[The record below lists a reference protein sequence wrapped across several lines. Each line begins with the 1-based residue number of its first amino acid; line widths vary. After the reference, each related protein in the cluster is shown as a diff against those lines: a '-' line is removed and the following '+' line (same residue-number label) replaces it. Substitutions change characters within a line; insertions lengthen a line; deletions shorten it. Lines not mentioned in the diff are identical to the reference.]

1 MLRAGSVLSRTEP
14 APTSVTD
21 MPLISPWR
29 ADFPAIAALQRQGQ
43 TYLDSAGSAGQIVFT
58 HGATSAFNLLAY
70 GLEHLF
76 EAGDEI
82 VVSALEHHAN
92 LLPWQQLA
100 LRRGLKLVVLP
111 LTDSGVIDIDVA
123 AGLITSRTRLLAVS
137 QLSNVLGTWQPI
149 EPLVALARAN
159 GALSVIDGAQGVVH
173 GRHDVQ
179 QIGCD
184 FYVFSGHKLYGPDGV
199 GVLFGR
205 NEALAQL
212 KHWQFGG
219 EMVLHTGY
227 QTATFRPAPLGFEAG
242 TPAIGAV
249 IGLGATLDYLNAL
262 TPSAVEAFEAHLHEQ
277 LRAGLLRR
285 DGVRLLGDPHVALA
299 SFTVEGVHNADLA
312 HLLTEQGIA
321 RAGTVRGDS
330 RFTGALQRFRRPGA
344 IFHRTGSS
352 AGAFAMTLP
361 SDAQTALETF
371 NASLSWEQRA
381 RLLMQWGER
390 LPAMRDEEKTDAHRV
405 DGCESKVWLA
415 GELSDGHWQFRAASD
430 ARLIRAGTPAIGAV
444 IGLGATLDYLN
455 ALTPSAVEAF
465 EAHLHERLRAGL
477 MRRDGVRLLGDPQV
491 ALASFVVE
499 GVHNADLA
507 HLLTEQGIAVRAG

>member
-1 MLRAGSVLSRTEP
+1 MLRAGSVLIGTEP

-43 TYLDSAGSAGQIVFT
+43 TYLDSAATAQKPQALIDAMVGYYAHGAANVHRAQHQPGAMATQAFEGTRGKVARWLNAGSAGQIVFT

-262 TPSAVEAFEAHLHEQ
+262 TPSAVEAFEAHLHE
-277 LRAGLLRR
+277 
-285 DGVRLLGDPHVALA
+285 
-299 SFTVEGVHNADLA
+299 
-312 HLLTEQGIA
+312 
-321 RAGTVRGDS
+321 
-330 RFTGALQRFRRPGA
+330 
-344 IFHRTGSS
+344 
-352 AGAFAMTLP
+352 
-361 SDAQTALETF
+361 
-371 NASLSWEQRA
+371 
-381 RLLMQWGER
+381 
-390 LPAMRDEEKTDAHRV
+390 
-405 DGCESKVWLA
+405 
-415 GELSDGHWQFRAASD
+415 
-430 ARLIRAGTPAIGAV
+430 
-444 IGLGATLDYLN
+444 
-455 ALTPSAVEAF
+455 
-465 EAHLHERLRAGL
+465 RLRAGL

-507 HLLTEQGIAVRAG
+507 SLLTEQGIAVRAGHHCAIPLISGLELSGAIRVSLALYNDSDDLERFFIALDQALELLR

>member
-1 MLRAGSVLSRTEP
+1 
-14 APTSVTD
+14 
-21 MPLISPWR
+21 MPLTSPWR
-29 ADFPAIAALQRQGQ
+29 ADFPAIDALQRQGQ
-43 TYLDSAGSAGQIVFT
+43 TYLDSAATAQKPQALIDAMVGYYANGAANVHRAQHQPGAMATQAFEGTRSKIAKWLNAGLAGQIVFT

-76 EAGDEI
+76 QAGDEI

-111 LTDSGVIDIDVA
+111 LTDAGVIDLDVA
-123 AGLITSRTRLLAVS
+123 ASLITSRTRLLAVS
-137 QLSNVLGTWQPI
+137 QLSNVLGTWQPVKQ
-149 EPLVALARAN
+149 LVALAKAN

-173 GRHDVQ
+173 ARHDVQ

-199 GVLFGR
+199 GVLCGR

-262 TPSAVEAFEAHLHEQ
+262 NPSAVEQFEAHLHEQ
-277 LRAGLLRR
+277 
-285 DGVRLLGDPHVALA
+285 
-299 SFTVEGVHNADLA
+299 
-312 HLLTEQGIA
+312 
-321 RAGTVRGDS
+321 
-330 RFTGALQRFRRPGA
+330 
-344 IFHRTGSS
+344 
-352 AGAFAMTLP
+352 
-361 SDAQTALETF
+361 
-371 NASLSWEQRA
+371 
-381 RLLMQWGER
+381 
-390 LPAMRDEEKTDAHRV
+390 
-405 DGCESKVWLA
+405 
-415 GELSDGHWQFRAASD
+415 
-430 ARLIRAGTPAIGAV
+430 
-444 IGLGATLDYLN
+444 
-455 ALTPSAVEAF
+455 
-465 EAHLHERLRAGL
+465 LRAGL
-477 MRRDGVRLLGDPQV
+477 MRRDGVRLLGDPHV

-507 HLLTEQGIAVRAG
+507 HLLTEQGIAVRAGHHCAIPLISGLKLSGAIRVSLALYNDSDDLERFFTALDQALELLR